1 MVQASVFYYRLC
13 FVLQPVVSEE
23 ETEDGLRSVTFD
35 RTPIMSSYLLAFIVG
50 EYDYVEDRDSDG
62 VLIRVY
68 TPVGKKEQG
77 NFALE
82 VRYFT
87 AFRYR
92 LFPSG
97 VFDGL
102 SYQYYQYH
110 QYHQYHRYHRY
121 HQYLSSSHLLVG

>member
-50 EYDYVEDRDSDG
+50 EYDYVEDRDSNG

-68 TPVGKKEQG
+68 TPVGKKELG
-77 NFALE
+77 NF
-82 VRYFT
+82 
-87 AFRYR
+87 
-92 LFPSG
+92 
-97 VFDGL
+97 GL
-102 SYQYYQYH
+102 HVS
-110 QYHQYHRYHRY
+110 
-121 HQYLSSSHLLVG
+121 